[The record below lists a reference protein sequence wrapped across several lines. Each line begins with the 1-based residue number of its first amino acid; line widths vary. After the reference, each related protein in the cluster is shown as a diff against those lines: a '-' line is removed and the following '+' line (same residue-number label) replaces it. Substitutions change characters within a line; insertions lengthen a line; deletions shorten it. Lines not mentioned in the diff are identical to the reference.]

1 MYIAHIL
8 TPGSPTGHD
17 VVEDTEALL
26 HGTRRMQRDVR
37 MPIQP
42 IWVENHGV
50 YPEKIGKIMINHQIQ
65 EAIAR
70 FHISCRACDSWN
82 RQTPQT
88 RCNRSDSICNK
99 SFQIPDSTREVVVY
113 LFPMLRVVTEA
124 DPVGRYKEGVPGL
137 KKVYQAYR
145 FQKAQ
150 DVPQEIKHGTW
161 KG

>member
-1 MYIAHIL
+1 
-8 TPGSPTGHD
+8 
-17 VVEDTEALL
+17 
-26 HGTRRMQRDVR
+26 MQRDVR

-50 YPEKIGKIMINHQIQ
+50 YPEKKGKIMKLGIARKIIPRIMGYTQKIMINHQIQ

-99 SFQIPDSTREVVVY
+99 SFRIPDSTREVVVY
-113 LFPMLRVVTEA
+113 LFPMLRVMTEA

-161 KG
+161 TG